1 MFCRHEHFECTCVLL
16 ETQASQPKIKNKR
29 KPKQQYEKR
38 VTIIKHR
45 LDHISNEISIDLF
58 TYSSLISHRHTI
70 RIYNRMQFAAN
81 AYFFFH
87 VRKKWRQ

>member
-16 ETQASQPKIKNKR
+16 ETQASQPKIKKE
-29 KPKQQYEKR
+29 KKIQTAVYEKG
-38 VTIIKHR
+38 VTIQKHR

-81 AYFFFH
+81 A
-87 VRKKWRQ
+87 